1 MATRREVVAAIR
13 ERYGA
18 ATRAEKSRI
27 LDELVAVAGY
37 HRKHAIRVLCRGK
50 PAVMPGR
57 VHHRRVYGEGDRAS
71 LIVLWEASD
80 RICSKRLK
88 PLIPVLL
95 PALERHGRISLAE
108 DARARLLAVSAAT
121 MDRLLAEVRVI
132 ARGGQ
137 RRRAGF
143 SSAVRRTV
151 PVRTFGDWND
161 PPPGYVEVDRL
172 RQRQRL
178 HERGGRAVVPRA
190 GARGHAGAGVP
201 QERLGV
207 G

>member
-1 MATRREVVAAIR
+1 MGTRREVVAAIW

-18 ATRAEKSRI
+18 ATRSEKSRI

-37 HRKHAIRVLCRGK
+37 HRKHAIRVLRRREAAVTFDQAARG
-50 PAVMPGR
+50 
-57 VHHRRVYGEGDRAS
+57 RVYGEADRET
-71 LIVLWEASD
+71 LIALWEASD

-95 PALERHGRISLAE
+95 PALERHGRIRVDDE
-108 DARARLLAVSAAT
+108 ARRRLLAVSPAT
-121 MDRLLAEVRVI
+121 MDRLLSEVRVI

-161 PPPGYVEVDRL
+161 PPPGL
-172 RQRQRL
+172 RRGRPRGARR
-178 HERGGRAVVPRA
+178 HVGGRQLRA
-190 GARGHAGAGVP
+190 NGGAD
-201 QERLGV
+201 
-207 G
+207 

>member
-1 MATRREVVAAIR
+1 MATRREVGAAIR

-37 HRKHAIRVLCRGK
+37 HRKHPIRVLCQGE
-50 PAVMPGR
+50 PAVTPSR
-57 VHHRRVYGEGDRAS
+57 AHRRRVYGEGDRES

-95 PALERHGRISLAE
+95 TALERHGRMRVDDE
-108 DARARLLAVSAAT
+108 ARRRLLAVSPAT

-132 ARGGQ
+132 GA
-137 RRRAGF
+137 
-143 SSAVRRTV
+143 RRTAASSGV
-151 PVRTFGDWND
+151 QLDGAPDGPGAHVR
-161 PPPGYVEVDRL
+161 
-172 RQRQRL
+172 
-178 HERGGRAVVPRA
+178 
-190 GARGHAGAGVP
+190 
-201 QERLGV
+201 
-207 G
+207 